1 MRTKWL
7 LIGFGLGVLAV
18 VVALLLTVAVII
30 ATGGWSV

>member
-1 MRTKWL
+1 MRMKWL

-18 VVALLLTVAVII
+18 VVTLLVTVAVII